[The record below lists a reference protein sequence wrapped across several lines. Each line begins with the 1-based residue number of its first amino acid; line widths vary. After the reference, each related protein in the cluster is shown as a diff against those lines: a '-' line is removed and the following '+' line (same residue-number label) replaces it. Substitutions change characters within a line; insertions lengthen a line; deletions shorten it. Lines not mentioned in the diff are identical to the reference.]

1 MSMTDRASKAL
12 RWRLRPAILLAA
24 LITVASL
31 GIAGWYVAKTSK
43 PIGNT
48 EPYRAAHGVVPGRVN
63 ELRVKGV
70 LLRFPASYRVEPQT
84 ADEIVHGQAD
94 SVSLEVDMSHLL
106 PVSESRPA
114 GNRRVWI
121 ELGANF
127 YEDPQR
133 NWAGLASRNWKSI
146 HERPDLGMREFT
158 AAGEFSGWGDIVYAG
173 SDPRWRTPKGGPII
187 FNCVGLRGEAPSQC
201 RTGYQDPRGPY
212 IRYHIYSELLPHLRQ
227 VHAEVVRL
235 VDSFIVG

>member
-1 MSMTDRASKAL
+1 MQAKVNVARASQVTQCTIWVGTCLSRPPLNFQHGNLLCCLDRLDSAKYGQTVRPSMTRARIPAVAGPARSRRSSAKKVRMSMTDRASKVS
-12 RWRLRPAILLAA
+12 RWRLRPATLLAA

-31 GIAGWYVAKTSK
+31 GIAGWYVAKTRK

-94 SVSLEVDMSHLL
+94 SVSLDVDMSHLL
-106 PVSESRPA
+106 PVSENRPA

-133 NWAGLASRNWKSI
+133 NWAQLQAGTGKASTSVQI
-146 HERPDLGMREFT
+146 
-158 AAGEFSGWGDIVYAG
+158 
-173 SDPRWRTPKGGPII
+173 
-187 FNCVGLRGEAPSQC
+187 
-201 RTGYQDPRGPY
+201 
-212 IRYHIYSELLPHLRQ
+212 
-227 VHAEVVRL
+227 
-235 VDSFIVG
+235 

>member
-1 MSMTDRASKAL
+1 MTDRASKVS
-12 RWRLRPAILLAA
+12 RWRLRPATLLAA

-31 GIAGWYVAKTSK
+31 GIAGWYVAKTRK

-94 SVSLEVDMSHLL
+94 SVSLDVDMSHLL
-106 PVSESRPA
+106 PVSENRPA

-133 NWAGLASRNWKSI
+133 NWAQLQAGTGKASTSVQI
-146 HERPDLGMREFT
+146 
-158 AAGEFSGWGDIVYAG
+158 
-173 SDPRWRTPKGGPII
+173 
-187 FNCVGLRGEAPSQC
+187 
-201 RTGYQDPRGPY
+201 
-212 IRYHIYSELLPHLRQ
+212 
-227 VHAEVVRL
+227 
-235 VDSFIVG
+235 